1 MNKDEKEI
9 TKHMSEVLSESIV
22 TLATAINYL
31 ADSIGNKGDGITAHI
46 ADPEVPEKVE
56 VNPAVSMDQIKT
68 ALNTF
73 SKKHGKE
80 KAIAVLDEFTDGTHR
95 PQDVKPEEYD
105 KLIGELGHD
114 CPF

>member
-22 TLATAINYL
+22 TLATAILYL
-31 ADSIGNKGDGITAHI
+31 ADSIGNKGDGITTKI
-46 ADPEVPEKVE
+46 VDPEVLEKKDI
-56 VNPAVSMDQIKT
+56 NPAVTLDQIKT

-73 SKKHGKE
+73 AKKHGKE

-95 PQDVKPEEYD
+95 PQDVKPEEYN